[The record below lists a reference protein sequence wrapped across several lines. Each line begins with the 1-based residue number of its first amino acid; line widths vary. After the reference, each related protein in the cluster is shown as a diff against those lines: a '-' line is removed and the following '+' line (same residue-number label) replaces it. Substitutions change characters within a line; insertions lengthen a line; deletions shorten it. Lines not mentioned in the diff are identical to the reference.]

1 MSDAKTDSDDMNWA
15 APRENE
21 AEREQS
27 EERKKQCV
35 GKATAAG
42 QNTPAKE
49 QGLKRA
55 KPGNDEP
62 VTSSKAGKSSTT
74 LAQRTDPATDAGAK
88 GELFKKDEA
97 EKPPVYF
104 REQPLPGDPH
114 FFRNITSLKQGGAGW
129 SPSLLVFDDTP
140 DTLKLAGADGK
151 WFLGAGWPANSNAFF
166 NKYGSMQANGTVER
180 KLLTA
185 IQKWRADG
193 SQPGSVYATCDP
205 APADFKPGRPSAYHS
220 PHDSRPAYPKKPV
233 VAP

>member
-1 MSDAKTDSDDMNWA
+1 MGAGRPGQPLDSGQRGSCRLRIGNLPKVSPPGTGAKT
-15 APRENE
+15 E
-21 AEREQS
+21 
-27 EERKKQCV
+27 
-35 GKATAAG
+35 
-42 QNTPAKE
+42 
-49 QGLKRA
+49 
-55 KPGNDEP
+55 
-62 VTSSKAGKSSTT
+62 
-74 LAQRTDPATDAGAK
+74 DAG
-88 GELFKKDEA
+88 
-97 EKPPVYF
+97 
-104 REQPLPGDPH
+104 RPH
-114 FFRNITSLKQGGAGW
+114 ISPGW

-220 PHDSRPAYPKKPV
+220 PHNTRPAYPKKPV